1 MVETLSETL
10 ASQQFE
16 PPRATFLTKQLLA
29 METICRVFCGETF
42 SLEEETQ
49 RCFDILPTWIPETQF
64 EQVLALGE
72 TVLRG
77 KGSFF
82 DRMQAL
88 RRKYELPLEKA
99 SLVLPFLQDALA
111 EVRRRT
117 YKMVDLPAEEE
128 VRVLTVTGRPGNLAF
143 SGYYGG
149 FRLRSSTIWMYP

>member
-1 MVETLSETL
+1 MIIYQWIENFVRLAFRIEKVFQTRYGRRFISYYYGSPVWKAEEDIAPVYPPADLLRMVETLSETL

-72 TVLRG
+72 TVLREREVSLIG
-77 KGSFF
+77 CKPSDGSTNC
-82 DRMQAL
+82 R
-88 RRKYELPLEKA
+88 
-99 SLVLPFLQDALA
+99 
-111 EVRRRT
+111 
-117 YKMVDLPAEEE
+117 
-128 VRVLTVTGRPGNLAF
+128 
-143 SGYYGG
+143 
-149 FRLRSSTIWMYP
+149 